1 MEDKLDRLKKIN
13 IENFIWVIYIGIIIL
28 SWYANSKEKK
38 FILFDDQK
46 SKKEYQN
53 LMIFIFSI
61 LIVVYYYYTKDSYD
75 DISKLNAEDTNK
87 KVALTYA
94 SFIGSLL
101 ILISGAIFLIIA
113 ILDDNIDTELAF
125 N

>member
-1 MEDKLDRLKKIN
+1 MEDKLDRIKKIN

-61 LIVVYYYYTKDSYD
+61 LIVVYYYYAKDSYD
-75 DISKLNAEDTNK
+75 DLKALTPFDSNK
-87 KVALTYA
+87 KVYLHYA

-101 ILISGAIFLIIA
+101 ILISGIIFLGIA
-113 ILDDNIDTELAF
+113 ILDEEIDVELAF